1 MSAGVQIFL
10 NNEWRN
16 SASGK
21 TFDVLNPATGAV
33 LCRVQEADQAE
44 VDLAVQ
50 IARQAMHRTSPWRTM
65 DASERG
71 RLIHKLA
78 DLVERD
84 TDYLASLEVLDNGK
98 PLHEALLDVAAS
110 ASALRYYAQWCD
122 KIHGHTI
129 PADGDALTFTRKEP
143 VGVCGQITP
152 WNYPVVMVGW
162 KWGPALAAGN
172 AVILK
177 PAEQTPLSALYCAS
191 LVLEAGFPPGVVA
204 VLPGFGPTA
213 GAALA
218 RHMDVDKVAFTG
230 STEAMIIMQFD
241 FALTNARAPE
251 GTRHSGMFQVG
262 KLILEMAGQS
272 NAKRVTLELGGKSP
286 LVVFADADL
295 DEAVEIAHQAVF
307 ENAGQCC
314 CAGTRTFVQEPIYEE
329 FVKRSKEL
337 TLKRKVGDPFNP
349 DTLQGPQISKEQLD
363 KILEMI
369 KSGKDQ
375 KAKLVC
381 GGKRIGTSGYFV
393 EPTIFADVKDDMRIA
408 REEIFGPVQ
417 QIFSFKTLDEVL
429 ERANA
434 SHYGLGAGVVTKSLE
449 QALMFVQG
457 VQSGSVWVNCYHH
470 TVAQTPFGGYKMSGQ
485 GRELGEDGLKEYLE
499 TKLVAIRVPQK
510 SS

>member
-1 MSAGVQIFL
+1 MQG
-10 NNEWRN
+10 
-16 SASGK
+16 
-21 TFDVLNPATGAV
+21 
-33 LCRVQEADQAE
+33 
-44 VDLAVQ
+44 
-50 IARQAMHRTSPWRTM
+50 
-65 DASERG
+65 
-71 RLIHKLA
+71 
-78 DLVERD
+78 
-84 TDYLASLEVLDNGK
+84 
-98 PLHEALLDVAAS
+98 LLW
-110 ASALRYYAQWCD
+110 Q
-122 KIHGHTI
+122 
-129 PADGDALTFTRKEP
+129 
-143 VGVCGQITP
+143 

-230 STEAMIIMQFD
+230 STE
-241 FALTNARAPE
+241 
-251 GTRHSGMFQVG
+251 VG

-363 KILEMI
+363 KILDMI

-434 SHYGLGAGVVTKSLE
+434 SHYGLGAGVVTKSLD